1 MRNNATRLDLT
12 YLSTVDDPIVKDLIS
27 DCIRSDFVI
36 DEKLGRYSE
45 HLVWLDGNPLTLDSP
60 KILFGGSETLAS
72 TEFGFDW
79 PKTPVSPG
87 SVFSDT
93 YRRLTAEGYR
103 DCINYTQ
110 VVVEH
115 IECRDA
121 MATDNRPVSY
131 SRAVF
136 PITNGQGAWF
146 MGVYAFN
153 SQAARYPRAF
163 EGAGRSRQGHSP
175 RNTNLHMPYLPVATS
190 I

>member
-1 MRNNATRLDLT
+1 MKNHATRLDLDFLAT
-12 YLSTVDDPIVKDLIS
+12 ADDPIAKHLIS
-27 DCIRSDFVI
+27 DCIRRDYLI

-45 HLVWLDGNPLTLDSP
+45 RLVLLDGNPLTLDSP
-60 KILFGGSETLAS
+60 RILFGGSETLAS

-93 YRRLTAEGYR
+93 YRRLTAEGYK

-121 MATDNRPVSY
+121 MATDDRPVSY

-146 MGVYAFN
+146 IGVYSFN
-153 SQAARYPRAF
+153 SRLARYPTAF
-163 EGAGRSRQGHSP
+163 EEAERHRQDRIL
-175 RNTNLHMPYLPVATS
+175 RNTNLHKPYLPVATS